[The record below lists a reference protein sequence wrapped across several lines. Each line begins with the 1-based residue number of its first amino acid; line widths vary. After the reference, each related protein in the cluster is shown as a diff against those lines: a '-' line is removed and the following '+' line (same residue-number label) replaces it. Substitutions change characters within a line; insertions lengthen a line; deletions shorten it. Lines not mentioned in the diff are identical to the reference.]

1 MKTVSKRFLLSIF
14 LVLASA
20 CAPTS
25 HIRQLREGQVTAQL
39 SLTQERELP
48 TLEADIAVQRDTLVI
63 QDPEGREVII
73 MKAVKDENGE
83 MVAHETLDA
92 ARVTARFRNVAE
104 RGGSVDLRFQIL
116 VPGKMQDSD
125 WQLRFYPDL
134 FVLEDSIRLEP
145 VLITGSAYRKA
156 QLKGYQQYQ
165 RFLDSIAADSL
176 RFVNRRQL
184 ENFLRRNIPAI
195 YSFRT
200 DSSEVSDEAF
210 SSAFGIT
217 EQQALEHYTNQFRV
231 RINRRKIERKGEV
244 FRQYVKSPIVS
255 EGLRLDTVIQ
265 HIGGDIAYEY
275 VQTIRVRPKLRK
287 ASVVLG
293 GEIFQDGQVI
303 YRIPPTDPLT
313 FYISSLSN
321 LADERVRYKT
331 RVISRSVQANT
342 ACYIEFEQ
350 GQAAIRESL
359 GNNPSEMSRIKQ
371 NLLSL
376 VEDKEFDL
384 DSIVITASCSP
395 EGTFSSN
402 EKLSIQ
408 RSKAVSDYYQAFLKR
423 REDSLRRSRGVMLSI
438 GGAYQAE
445 KKEPIRFIPR
455 LDAENWS
462 MLDALVEKDSLLKAA
477 DKARYRELSALDSPD
492 ERERG
497 LQRLEAYRYLRE
509 NLYPRLRTVR
519 FDFHL
524 HRKGMVKDTVHTTEV
539 DSVYLRGVQ
548 ALKDRDYEKALSC
561 LKDYRDY
568 NTAIAYV
575 SLDYNASAMAILEQL
590 ERTPQVN
597 YMLALLYA
605 RKEDAQNAVQCYLNA
620 CHEDRSYIFRGNL
633 DPEIHALIQRYGLH
647 AEKENSITP

>member
-1 MKTVSKRFLLSIF
+1 MKTVSKRFLLSVF

-48 TLEADIAVQRDTLVI
+48 TLEADIAVRRDTLVI

-408 RSKAVSDYYQAFLKR
+408 RSNAVSDYYQAFLKR

-548 ALKDRDYEKALSC
+548 ALKDRDYEKALSS

-633 DPEIHALIQRYGLH
+633 DPEINALIQRYGLH
-647 AEKENSITP
+647 AENP